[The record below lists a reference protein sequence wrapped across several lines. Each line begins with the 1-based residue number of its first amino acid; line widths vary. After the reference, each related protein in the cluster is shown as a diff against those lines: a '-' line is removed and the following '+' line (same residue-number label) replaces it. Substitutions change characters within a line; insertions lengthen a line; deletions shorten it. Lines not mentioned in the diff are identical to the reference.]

1 MWAFGF
7 GILAVAL
14 ALSLVRLGM
23 IPPPSARLLIQIRNH
38 ALDVRRGALRAYA
51 RDSLAEIL
59 REGAVSRGFIAVT
72 AANKVYFSR
81 SIAPAFHQ
89 RIRNVILNQ

>member
-7 GILAVAL
+7 GVLAVGL
-14 ALSLVRLGM
+14 ALLLVRLGVV
-23 IPPPSARLLIQIRNH
+23 PPPSARLLVRVRNR
-38 ALDVRRGALRAYA
+38 ALDIRRGALRAHA
-51 RDSLAEIL
+51 RDNLAEIL

-72 AANKVYFSR
+72 AGNKVYFSR